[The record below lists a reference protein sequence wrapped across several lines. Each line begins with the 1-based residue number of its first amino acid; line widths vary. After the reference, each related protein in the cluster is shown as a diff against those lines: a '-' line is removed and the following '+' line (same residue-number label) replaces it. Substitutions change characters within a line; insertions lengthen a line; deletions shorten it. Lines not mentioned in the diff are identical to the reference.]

1 LNINEKDIDEE
12 SSSKKYA
19 ILKLEKYRNQVQD
32 EQERKYLNIMD
43 NHQQMAIDF
52 TSEKAQKKLK
62 HIEELIKE
70 VYKNQ

>member
-1 LNINEKDIDEE
+1 
-12 SSSKKYA
+12 
-19 ILKLEKYRNQVQD
+19 
-32 EQERKYLNIMD
+32 M
-43 NHQQMAIDF
+43 HQQMAIDF